1 MTEQILMGVAGLTA
15 EAFAAIGAGVVVVVS
30 TFIFRRRQ
38 RAVVARL
45 EDRVTHLAAGVSLL
59 ANTTEDGLRSIAAEI
74 ARLAGTAEQKAQP
87 PATTRQRIAAAAGH
101 GRTVQDIAATEQV
114 SEGEVLLHLLLDKL
128 TPEGAS
134 ADAC

>member
-45 EDRVTHLAAGVSLL
+45 VDRVTHLAAGVSLL
-59 ANTTEDGLRSIAAEI
+59 ANLLGASLILVSLLVADFNLSATVMEGAWALVALAGLI
-74 ARLAGTAEQKAQP
+74 RLALRR
-87 PATTRQRIAAAAGH
+87 TR
-101 GRTVQDIAATEQV
+101 
-114 SEGEVLLHLLLDKL
+114 S
-128 TPEGAS
+128 S
-134 ADAC
+134 